1 LRTAGHNTSDGE
13 DASPATS
20 HRGSVSRVTA
30 GSEVMFGSSGP
41 KPLYEARLGNVAVSY
56 GGHDKVFAARVAAA
70 VSAIKR

>member
-1 LRTAGHNTSDGE
+1 
-13 DASPATS
+13 
-20 HRGSVSRVTA
+20 
-30 GSEVMFGSSGP
+30 MFGSSGP